1 MSSSALSTRLRL
13 AALGFAFAMAS
24 VSAQAADAED
34 TEPADDVPA
43 AGESQ
48 AAPPVRIDESLAKFC
63 FIPGRPSGDVSYT
76 VVRKLKVGK
85 GTYGKVTD
93 ILPQL
98 AQRARG
104 LGAHAVVDYDAG
116 QRFGLFPWRLV
127 RPVVRGTAI
136 RWNGTPPTDC
146 TALGGGTLETI
157 IAEDRA
163 PADVG
168 RPAGADATPPS
179 AAPASSAAR

>member
-1 MSSSALSTRLRL
+1 MSSNALSARLRL
-13 AALGFAFAMAS
+13 AALALAMAS
-24 VSAQAADAED
+24 ASVQAADAED
-34 TEPADDVPA
+34 AEPADDQPESGQSQVAPA
-43 AGESQ
+43 
-48 AAPPVRIDESLAKFC
+48 VRVDESLAKFC

-85 GTYGKVTD
+85 GSYGKVTD

-98 AQRARG
+98 AVRAQG

-116 QRFGLFPWRLV
+116 QRFGFFPWRLV

-146 TALGGGTLETI
+146 TALGGGTLATI
-157 IAEDRA
+157 LAEDRA
-163 PADVG
+163 PADLG
-168 RPAGADATPPS
+168 RPAASDAVLPNEPT
-179 AAPASSAAR
+179 ASSAAR